1 MPGKGPWGHI
11 PGGIQGPR
19 GDIHGAVMG
28 HVTTKVGRDYLYLQ
42 PVVEVTLKSSAD
54 HPAAYVTVLDM
65 AAAQK
70 LGRALLRATRSYK
83 PADRLHRP
91 VGADPQ
97 GPAALG
103 VVGNPQAA
111 SLYGRL
117 TRNLRCGWII
127 TKDHLAAPGEKSAVG
142 VMGPRES
149 RADPKF
155 LLEHGKAFRLL
166 DDDGEVYYEGR
177 WNGLEGNDADAFG
190 PLHDFGLPN
199 AGATTLQYWDN
210 GWKAL

>member
-42 PVVEVTLKSSAD
+42 PVVEVTLKSSTD

-70 LGRALLRATRSYK
+70 LGRALLAAATRHGK
-83 PADRLHRP
+83 IAWKWGHKP
-91 VGADPQ
+91 VGR
-97 GPAALG
+97 
-103 VVGNPQAA
+103 NPQAA

-155 LLEHGKAFRLL
+155 LLEHGRAFRLL